1 MFIPV
6 LKINTSVKI
15 NILSLFLEVLLGI
28 ILYFVSLLVLKPT
41 NLKEIKKF
49 LNEFTKNLLNST
61 KRIILFW
68 VLATTAI
75 ATILIIFWMNQC
87 ILFHCLYLSL
97 YIFLLC
103 STFTHKSNYQRKI
116 SIELRL
122 DACVAG
128 NKPKNIPTVEETPKA
143 SKKLP
148 NVTIA
153 WMW

>member
-61 KRIILFW
+61 KRIILF
-68 VLATTAI
+68 
-75 ATILIIFWMNQC
+75 
-87 ILFHCLYLSL
+87 
-97 YIFLLC
+97 
-103 STFTHKSNYQRKI
+103 
-116 SIELRL
+116 
-122 DACVAG
+122 
-128 NKPKNIPTVEETPKA
+128 
-143 SKKLP
+143 
-148 NVTIA
+148 
-153 WMW
+153 